1 MPLVVCVSVKAV
13 TPVVGGTSSLTDGDS
28 ASLTCTTASSL
39 SSGVTY
45 EWFLGGVAISG
56 ATSSPYTTAVSMSD
70 DGNVYTCKVIF
81 NGVTSD
87 VSSNTVTLTGERKS
101 RFHVCVCVCVCVWGG
116 GGGPVGDG
124 ENEMAV
130 KSLGTGHCGRT
141 RTRRR
146 CVDRVRWKVAG
157 CSGSLAPEVVP

>member
-1 MPLVVCVSVKAV
+1 MGDTRFVVCGKEVPNEGVEKWCAGRGEAVMSLVVCVSVKAV

-28 ASLTCTTASSL
+28 ASLTCTTTSSL

-70 DGNVYTCKVIF
+70 DGNAYTCKVTF

-87 VSSNTVTLTGERKS
+87 LSSNTVALTGEPNRS
-101 RFHVCVCVCVCVWGG
+101 I
-116 GGGPVGDG
+116 
-124 ENEMAV
+124 
-130 KSLGTGHCGRT
+130 
-141 RTRRR
+141 
-146 CVDRVRWKVAG
+146 
-157 CSGSLAPEVVP
+157 

>member
-1 MPLVVCVSVKAV
+1 MGDARSVFCGKSVGNERVEKWCCGRGEAVMSLVVCVSVKAV

-70 DGNVYTCKVIF
+70 DGNAYTCKVTF

-87 VSSNTVTLTGERKS
+87 VSSNTVTLTGEPKRS
-101 RFHVCVCVCVCVWGG
+101 F
-116 GGGPVGDG
+116 
-124 ENEMAV
+124 
-130 KSLGTGHCGRT
+130 
-141 RTRRR
+141 
-146 CVDRVRWKVAG
+146 
-157 CSGSLAPEVVP
+157 

>member
-1 MPLVVCVSVKAV
+1 MFRQDDVRTFEKQVLRRRWARWEMRAWCFVENPFEMKGWKSGVSGVMSLVVCVSVKAV

-70 DGNVYTCKVIF
+70 DGNAYTCKVTF

-87 VSSNTVTLTGERKS
+87 VSSNTVTLTGESKRS
-101 RFHVCVCVCVCVWGG
+101 I
-116 GGGPVGDG
+116 
-124 ENEMAV
+124 
-130 KSLGTGHCGRT
+130 
-141 RTRRR
+141 
-146 CVDRVRWKVAG
+146 
-157 CSGSLAPEVVP
+157 

>member
-1 MPLVVCVSVKAV
+1 MRAWCYVENRFEMKGGCVEKWCVGRGEAVMSLVVCVSVKAV

-28 ASLTCTTASSL
+28 ASLTCTTTSSL

-70 DGNVYTCKVIF
+70 DGNAYTCKVTF

-87 VSSNTVTLTGERKS
+87 VSSNTVTLTGEPKRS
-101 RFHVCVCVCVCVWGG
+101 I
-116 GGGPVGDG
+116 
-124 ENEMAV
+124 
-130 KSLGTGHCGRT
+130 
-141 RTRRR
+141 
-146 CVDRVRWKVAG
+146 
-157 CSGSLAPEVVP
+157 

>member
-1 MPLVVCVSVKAV
+1 MRAWCFVENPFEMKVWKGGVAGRGDAMMSLVVCVSVKPV

-70 DGNVYTCKVIF
+70 DCNDYTC
-81 NGVTSD
+81 
-87 VSSNTVTLTGERKS
+87 
-101 RFHVCVCVCVCVWGG
+101 
-116 GGGPVGDG
+116 
-124 ENEMAV
+124 
-130 KSLGTGHCGRT
+130 
-141 RTRRR
+141 
-146 CVDRVRWKVAG
+146 
-157 CSGSLAPEVVP
+157 

>member
-1 MPLVVCVSVKAV
+1 MTSLVVWVSVKAV

-56 ATSSPYTTAVSMSD
+56 ATSSPYTATAVSMSD
-70 DGNVYTCKVIF
+70 DGNAYTCKVTF

-87 VSSNTVTLTGERKS
+87 VSSNTVTLTGEPNRS
-101 RFHVCVCVCVCVWGG
+101 I
-116 GGGPVGDG
+116 
-124 ENEMAV
+124 
-130 KSLGTGHCGRT
+130 
-141 RTRRR
+141 
-146 CVDRVRWKVAG
+146 
-157 CSGSLAPEVVP
+157 

>member
-1 MPLVVCVSVKAV
+1 MSLVVWVSVKAV

-56 ATSSPYTTAVSMSD
+56 ATSSPYTTTAVSMSD
-70 DGNVYTCKVIF
+70 DGNAYTCKVTF

-87 VSSNTVTLTGERKS
+87 LSSNTVALTGEPNRS
-101 RFHVCVCVCVCVWGG
+101 I
-116 GGGPVGDG
+116 
-124 ENEMAV
+124 
-130 KSLGTGHCGRT
+130 
-141 RTRRR
+141 
-146 CVDRVRWKVAG
+146 
-157 CSGSLAPEVVP
+157 

>member
-1 MPLVVCVSVKAV
+1 MSLVVCVSVKAV

-39 SSGVTY
+39 LSGVTY

-56 ATSSPYTTAVSMSD
+56 ATSSPFTTPVSMSD
-70 DGNVYTCKVIF
+70 DGNAYTCKVTF

-87 VSSNTVTLTGERKS
+87 VSSNTVTLTGEQNRS
-101 RFHVCVCVCVCVWGG
+101 FFEVCVRVCVFVRMCV
-116 GGGPVGDG
+116 GPVGVG
-124 ENEMAV
+124 ESVMTV
-130 KSLGTGHCGRT
+130 KSLGTGHGG

-146 CVDRVRWKVAG
+146 RRCVER
-157 CSGSLAPEVVP
+157 S